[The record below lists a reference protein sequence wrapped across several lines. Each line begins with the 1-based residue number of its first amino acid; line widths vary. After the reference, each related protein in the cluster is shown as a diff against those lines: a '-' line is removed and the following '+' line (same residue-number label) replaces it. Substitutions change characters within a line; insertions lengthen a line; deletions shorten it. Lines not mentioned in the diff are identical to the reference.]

1 MRSTK
6 THCDR
11 EVERLS
17 KLPAPF
23 GVDRKGLIE
32 ELKLILLGRSQ
43 SNDHLTRI
51 VQRAVE
57 TCITCPT
64 PAELI
69 GLLGEVDADATAL
82 AEPCSR
88 CAPDGGYWVQQMA
101 IKNIG
106 FGQQQ
111 YDYSGRCN
119 CARGKELAR
128 RDKNPKMG
136 GMKPGDYVRV

>member
-64 PAELI
+64 
-69 GLLGEVDADATAL
+69 
-82 AEPCSR
+82 
-88 CAPDGGYWVQQMA
+88 QQ
-101 IKNIG
+101 
-106 FGQQQ
+106 
-111 YDYSGRCN
+111 S
-119 CARGKELAR
+119 
-128 RDKNPKMG
+128 
-136 GMKPGDYVRV
+136 